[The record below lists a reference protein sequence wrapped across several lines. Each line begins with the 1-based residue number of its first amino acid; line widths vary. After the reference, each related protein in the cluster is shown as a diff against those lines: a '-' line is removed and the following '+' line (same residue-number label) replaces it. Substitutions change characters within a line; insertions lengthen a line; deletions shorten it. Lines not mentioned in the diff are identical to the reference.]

1 MMGLII
7 TLQRCRV
14 TSVFQNI
21 NNELNTQDGASHSDR
36 KHLRQG
42 RLTSILPSTKMARRH
57 VKCRQMDA
65 ASREKSV
72 MKPKWIRVRK
82 KEKMA
87 SPGGVLQTGILV
99 FGATCGATLFLA
111 ACNSN

>member
-1 MMGLII
+1 M
-7 TLQRCRV
+7 
-14 TSVFQNI
+14 
-21 NNELNTQDGASHSDR
+21 
-36 KHLRQG
+36 
-42 RLTSILPSTKMARRH
+42 
-57 VKCRQMDA
+57 
-65 ASREKSV
+65 

-87 SPGGVLQTGILV
+87 SPGGVLQTGMLL

>member
-1 MMGLII
+1 M
-7 TLQRCRV
+7 
-14 TSVFQNI
+14 
-21 NNELNTQDGASHSDR
+21 
-36 KHLRQG
+36 
-42 RLTSILPSTKMARRH
+42 LPSTKMARRH
-57 VKCRQMDA
+57 VRRHVKCRPMDA

-87 SPGGVLQTGILV
+87 SPGGVLQTGMLV